1 MNQETEGAGPGA
13 GLRRR
18 GPEAGVALLLL
29 AGGLVVIYDSLRVGI
44 EWADDG
50 PRAGY
55 FPFYIGCIL
64 VLSSGWTL
72 ARTLLNWCQDTT
84 FFSQW
89 SELRDVGAMLG
100 PLTVFVAAV
109 PFLGLYLPGAL
120 LIGFFMRRHGVF
132 GWLTTVSVSVGVPVV
147 FFLIF
152 ERWFLVPLAKG
163 PVEAWLGF

>member
-1 MNQETEGAGPGA
+1 M
-13 GLRRR
+13 RR
-18 GPEAGVALLLL
+18 GPEAGVALLLVVIS
-29 AGGLVVIYDSLRVGI
+29 LVVIVDSLRVGI

-55 FPFYIGCIL
+55 FPFYIGCL
-64 VLSSGWTL
+64 LLLSSGWTFV
-72 ARTLLNWCQDTT
+72 RTLLSWRRETKI
-84 FFSQW
+84 FSQW
-89 SELRDVGAMLG
+89 SELRDVGAMLW
-100 PLTVFVAAV
+100 PLTAFVAAV

-120 LIGFFMRRHGVF
+120 LIGYFMRRHGSF
-132 GWLTTVSVSVGVPVV
+132 GWLTAVAVSVGVPLV